1 MIELQASG
9 LTLVFAHVAA
19 GEAVRFAQSRP
30 SLLISVSPVPLL
42 RGEEIPATTSAVFAQ
57 LSAGGE
63 ALAQARVPQSTPLL
77 IVRAEDEALV
87 GALYAARL
95 IEGSVY
101 VPPGVLVALLNAGR
115 LAAAPGGLPQH
126 TLLALIAVLKGWI
139 QSLPRLLR
147 SVRRDV
153 TGQRAP
159 ELRLLRLAQR
169 IEVELGSSLS
179 ARTPLVQL
187 AREVHSSQAQL
198 TRAFRAVH
206 GMTIATYRR
215 ELRLRAA
222 LHALLDDSRRCD
234 LIAREVGYRSASQFS
249 VDFRDLFGVAP
260 SRVVALVGSLVAPGA
275 SAPIVPPAPRSASPQ
290 RAPG

>member
-30 SLLISVSPVPLL
+30 SLMISVSPVALL

-63 ALAQARVPQSTPLL
+63 ALAQPRVQQSTPLL

-101 VPPGVLVALLNAGR
+101 VPPGVLVALLNAAR
-115 LAAAPGGLPQH
+115 LAASPGGLPQH
-126 TLLALIAVLKGWI
+126 TLMALIAVLKGWV

-147 SVRRDV
+147 SVRRV
-153 TGQRAP
+153 PGQRAP

-169 IEVELGSSLS
+169 IEVELGLSLS
-179 ARTPLVQL
+179 SRTPLVQL

-206 GMTIATYRR
+206 GMTIANYRR

-260 SRVVALVGSLVAPGA
+260 SRVVSLVGSLALPGA
-275 SAPIVPPAPRSASPQ
+275 SAPISATASRILQTQRSV
-290 RAPG
+290 G